1 MPDVFFGSQNFV
13 NTSYYPTRSLSGAS
27 SLYTLTSNSPFS
39 VSMTPSDLTIPRLD
53 SFLQLTACRSSACL
67 APLNPR
73 PMGQQSVSLAHRAD
87 PIVQIVDL
95 SKDSDPEVSV

>member
-27 SLYTLTSNSPFS
+27 SLDTLTSNSPFS
-39 VSMTPSDLTIPRLD
+39 VSTTPSDLTFPLLG
-53 SFLQLTACRSSACL
+53 SFPATACRSSACL

-73 PMGQQSVSLAHRAD
+73 PIDQQSVSLAHRAD

-95 SKDSDPEVSV
+95 SKDSDPEVRV